1 MELKPGGANQ
11 PQEFDPKNGQYV
23 DEGKGTAE
31 QDFYL
36 IKFRGVEP
44 KVFDEQFVQPILFQG
59 NVFPYL
65 QKHPELF
72 LKKGY
77 KLVEVKQASEEEDLH
92 AGTDYHFIIQ
102 NEETGETIDRKVDIK
117 LKRGILHSVDE
128 DPPISLKI
136 ADLREDE
143 SGELKFKKGYFLKD
157 KFDDGKKFDFSR
169 KNTRNYNMTD
179 KYLYTMLVCNDKAY
193 STSTDENGNRISY
206 SLLRMT
212 DINSKDDITNIMS
225 YYIDKENLKKGIDKL
240 LFSDY
245 KKKYPKE
252 KEKTFNDFVEG
263 DIKSMFEIIN
273 QFKNVDINNEQ
284 ALQSLKGILNAAIT
298 GSITENVEDIEYKFV
313 PGRGFKFLR
322 LPLNRDPKQNPLGI
336 RLVYRTDSSKTPK
349 IFLEFPS
356 SLLRQKKFGL
366 NVCRVINQP
375 IKKSKKKE

>member
-59 NVFPYL
+59 NVFPFL
-65 QKHPELF
+65 QKHPESF

-77 KLVEVKQASEEEDLH
+77 KLVEVKQASEEEDLY

-102 NEETGETIDRKVDIK
+102 NEETGETIDKKVDIK

-143 SGELKFKKGYFLKD
+143 SGELRFKKAYFLKD

-193 STSTDENGNRISY
+193 STDENGNRSPY

-212 DINSKDDITNIMS
+212 DINSKEDITNIMS

-284 ALQSLKGILNAAIT
+284 ALQSLKGILNTVIT

-336 RLVYRTDSSKTPK
+336 RLVYRTDSDKKPK

-375 IKKSKKKE
+375 IKQSKKKE

>member
-252 KEKTFNDFVEG
+252 KERTFNDFVEG

>member
-59 NVFPYL
+59 NVFPFL
-65 QKHPELF
+65 QKHPESF

-77 KLVEVKQASEEEDLH
+77 KLVEVKQASEEEDLY

-102 NEETGETIDRKVDIK
+102 NEETGETIDKKVDIK

-136 ADLREDE
+136 ADLWEDE
-143 SGELKFKKGYFLKD
+143 SGELRFKKAYFLKD

-193 STSTDENGNRISY
+193 STDENGNRSPY

-252 KEKTFNDFVEG
+252 KEKTFNDFVDG

-284 ALQSLKGILNAAIT
+284 ALQSLKGILNTVIT